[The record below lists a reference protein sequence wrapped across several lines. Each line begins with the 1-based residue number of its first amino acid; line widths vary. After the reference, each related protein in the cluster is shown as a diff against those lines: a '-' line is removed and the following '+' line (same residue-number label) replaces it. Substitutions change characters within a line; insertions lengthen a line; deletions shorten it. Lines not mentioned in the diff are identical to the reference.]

1 MKAQQQE
8 VCSPFQN
15 DKDHQSRI
23 YLCLLEMKAPAPK
36 LFQGT
41 SLAQV
46 WMSCLA
52 RAILGVNT
60 FQSMTVEVKS
70 WTGFPYLSNI
80 ETGKSGVKIKASV
93 CLRGHTEPHFLN
105 WVLEFW
111 PPNHIVRLNKICAS
125 FAQGENFN
133 LLDISLHRTHA
144 LLILYFSH
152 HPQHIKKAQL
162 WAPGG

>member
-70 WTGFPYLSNI
+70 
-80 ETGKSGVKIKASV
+80 
-93 CLRGHTEPHFLN
+93 
-105 WVLEFW
+105 
-111 PPNHIVRLNKICAS
+111 
-125 FAQGENFN
+125 
-133 LLDISLHRTHA
+133 
-144 LLILYFSH
+144 
-152 HPQHIKKAQL
+152 
-162 WAPGG
+162 